1 MKSLS
6 FKADIFMLLLVV
18 PITFFITSVLL
29 RADKNLSFDYLL
41 TCIISG
47 GLGIALAA
55 GFYTYVLK
63 KMSKIKFYPLV
74 SFFVIFVAS
83 MLLIVLILFFI
94 NPTITVI
101 GSIEVALGFL
111 VSAFSLSSK
120 STTRSKS
127 G

>member
-18 PITFFITSVLL
+18 PITFVITSVLL

-47 GLGIALAA
+47 GLGIVLAA

-63 KMSKIKFYPLV
+63 KMSKMKFYPLV

-101 GSIEVALGFL
+101 GSSEVALGFL